1 MSIVVV
7 WTKNGA
13 VDYVSSADTNVAV
26 IDFQNLEA
34 GGPAPVLSDA
44 HKALLNLHKPDVL
57 TDVVRCTVHYRCEN
71 CNAGYRS
78 ISELDPVVDLEERVA
93 AGEPMPVGECPAC
106 GAVVHPVTE
115 DWWPIPSSAL
125 DRHGLTGR
133 FNVSPAALPLVY
145 KVGLER
151 VLARIAATRINSD
164 DNMPMPEFGL
174 NAHFGFDPDKL
185 AGDCCFVN
193 ITILR

>member
-1 MSIVVV
+1 MSLVVV
-7 WTKNGA
+7 WSKNGA
-13 VDYVSSADTNVAV
+13 VDYVSSANTDVAV
-26 IDFQNLEA
+26 INFEHLEA

-57 TDVVRCTVHYRCEN
+57 ADMVRSTVHYRCEN
-71 CNAGYRS
+71 CGVGYRS

-93 AGEPMPVGECPAC
+93 TGEPMPVGECPAC
-106 GAVVHPVTE
+106 GAVVHPVAE

-145 KVGLER
+145 KIGLER
-151 VLARIAATRINSD
+151 MLAKIAATRINGD
-164 DNMPMPEFGL
+164 DNMPIPEFGL
-174 NAHFGFDPDKL
+174 NAYFGFDPDKL